1 MPADPA
7 QPPRRRGRP
16 PQYDRA
22 TALEAAIALFSQ
34 HGYSGTSIDALA
46 DAMGMTKPSVYN
58 AFGDKQAV
66 YRLALE
72 HFVDGMNAAL
82 GEALERDAP
91 LADALT
97 AFYLGAIEVY
107 FSLQP
112 ARGCFVFCTAPVE
125 ALEYPHVG
133 TLVAGV
139 LETLD
144 RRLAARFARAIAA
157 GELDRACDENACA
170 KSAQAILHSLAIRA
184 RAGESRRSLERFARH
199 AARLLAG
206 ATA

>member
-1 MPADPA
+1 MSADPA
-7 QPPRRRGRP
+7 QPVRRRGRP
-16 PQYDRA
+16 PKYNRE
-22 TALEAAIALFSQ
+22 TALDAAITLFSQ

-58 AFGDKQAV
+58 AFGDKQSV

-72 HFVDGMNAAL
+72 HFVDGMNAKL
-82 GEALERDAP
+82 GVALERDAP
-91 LADALT
+91 LADALA

-107 FSLQP
+107 FSLRP

-133 TLVAGV
+133 TLVADV
-139 LETLD
+139 LEALD
-144 RRLAARFARAIAA
+144 ARLAERFRRAIDA
-157 GELDRACDENACA
+157 GELDAGCDATACA

-199 AARLLAG
+199 AAHLLAL
-206 ATA
+206 APA